1 MERNATAAHEAN
13 RLYWQTDRSVADIAE
28 NLGVSR
34 RALYELIQPESSGV
48 QCGNCKGDVVF
59 ANRSAKTS
67 NAGRCASCGS
77 ECDTNV
83 ESVDVGETLTPYAA
97 GWPRVIQRRA
107 SADED
112 VKGRAV
118 QLGSAAIAGAA
129 LGAIAALLITRRR

>member
-34 RALYELIQPESSGV
+34 RALYELITPESSGV
-48 QCGNCKGDVVF
+48 QCASCSGDVVF
-59 ANRSAKTS
+59 SNRSAKSS
-67 NAGRCASCGS
+67 NTGRCANCGS
-77 ECDTNV
+77 ECDTTV
-83 ESVDVGETLTPYAA
+83 ETVDAGETLTPYAA

-107 SADED
+107 SGDQD

-118 QLGSAAIAGAA
+118 QLGSAAVAGAA
-129 LGAIAALLITRRR
+129 LGAIAVLLITRRR